1 MKFNISEESDSR
13 LYKSILTSEPGNYI
27 CLLCPLLRPLMLRQP
42 DELEE
47 AQIMKLPPQLL

>member
-27 CLLCPLLRPLMLRQP
+27 CLLCPFLRPLMLRQP